1 VLRSARCDDAHP
13 TPVVIWEASMY
24 ALALLVIGLS
34 GYVAFAKTRE
44 GADLARSVCE
54 SMLVAA
60 LFGALLGGAT
70 LWLSGAPSAEV
81 ADLSLTIL
89 GLAFAAALLGAVWAS
104 SRGRRAPLPQW

>member
-1 VLRSARCDDAHP
+1 
-13 TPVVIWEASMY
+13 MY

-60 LFGALLGGAT
+60 LFGALLGGARRC
-70 LWLSGAPSAEV
+70 GFPE
-81 ADLSLTIL
+81 
-89 GLAFAAALLGAVWAS
+89 
-104 SRGRRAPLPQW
+104 RRAPRSRI